1 MQDTRVHDGMVGD
14 VGFERIRRITGY
26 LVGTM
31 DRWNNAKRAEERDR
45 VKECGDEGTYPYWLR
60 SVSATGST
68 GFRLVFTDGSGSGYG
83 AHCSHGFAPGF
94 DI

>member
-1 MQDTRVHDGMVGD
+1 MMAWSVRASDSSASVASRA
-14 VGFERIRRITGY
+14 I

>member
-1 MQDTRVHDGMVGD
+1 MMAWSVRASDSSASVASRA
-14 VGFERIRRITGY
+14 I
-26 LVGTM
+26 
-31 DRWNNAKRAEERDR
+31 RWNNAKRAEERDR

>member
-1 MQDTRVHDGMVGD
+1 MMAWSVRASDSSASVASRA
-14 VGFERIRRITGY
+14 I
-26 LVGTM
+26 

>member
-1 MQDTRVHDGMVGD
+1 MMAWSVRASDSSASVASRA
-14 VGFERIRRITGY
+14 I
-26 LVGTM
+26 TM